1 MKKPNLLEKYDK
13 EIIPE
18 LMKKFGYTNKM
29 QVPKLKKIVVNIG
42 LGEGS
47 KEFKIIEKAMA
58 ELTIIAGQKT
68 YNY

>member
-1 MKKPNLLEKYDK
+1 
-13 EIIPE
+13 
-18 LMKKFGYTNKM
+18 MKKFGYTNKM